1 MITQLLQLG
10 AQAVM
15 GVSPASTSVP
25 SIPGGVGRPLLAS
38 GIVVVVDVI
47 LGAALGAVLIMVLR
61 GAMIG
66 RRTDLATAWRAARP
80 RVAGLVGVA
89 VVTFLIV
96 LVVTVV
102 GFGLAVGLGVGIG
115 GGAGAAVGVLIGIAA
130 VVVLIYVSVLLSLAT
145 PAYVMEDI
153 GVVRAIT
160 RSRELVRG
168 VWWQVFAVLLVMVLA
183 FSVVGGILIAFAG
196 VFGVA
201 TSVTPGSA
209 TPVLGIGF
217 SIALAVVIALVNTF
231 SAPILAGITGLLYAD
246 QRIRRERFDLQLA
259 NWAAGGR

>member
-1 MITQLLQLG
+1 VL
-10 AQAVM
+10 
-15 GVSPASTSVP
+15 
-25 SIPGGVGRPLLAS
+25 
-38 GIVVVVDVI
+38 IVV
-47 LGAALGAVLIMVLR
+47 LR
-61 GAMIG
+61 SAMIG

-153 GVVRAIT
+153 GVVTAIT

-168 VWWQVFAVLLVMVLA
+168 VWWQVFAVLLVVVLA
-183 FSVVGGILIAFAG
+183 FSVVGGILVAFAG

-209 TPVLGIGF
+209 TPPVLGVGF
-217 SIALAVVIALVNTF
+217 SIALAVVLALVSTF
-231 SAPILAGITGLLYAD
+231 SAPFLAGITGLLYAD